1 MANYNSSYTGAQID
15 SAVGRANST
24 DVTAGTVAASKAVVV
39 DSNKDVTGFRNITG
53 TGTATF
59 ANFIGTGD
67 IDIGDASGDTVTIT
81 ASVDSN
87 IVPSA
92 DDTYDLGGS
101 SAQWKDLYVDG
112 TAYIDA
118 IDFNGTAITST
129 GAELNLIDG
138 GTARGTTAVATG
150 DGILINDAG
159 TMRMTNV
166 DTVSTYFA
174 SHNVGG
180 GNIVTTGALDSGSIT
195 SGFGNIDIGSSTF
208 DTTGA
213 VATGALTVG
222 GNIDFNSGTID
233 LSTQTVDVTLN
244 AAVDALNFDSNTLS
258 IDASNN
264 RVGIGTASPSVPLDV
279 VGTLKVGAASGG
291 RYFNLINDSANSYLD
306 VSHGLVVRTNGA
318 SSLVSSMFISTAGNV
333 GIGTAAPLA
342 KFEIQ
347 KAGVDTNAE
356 TDAFLNLHDS
366 SVYNWGLRL
375 DTGSTLHFDTE
386 YSSTDVT
393 RVTFQRDGNVG
404 IGTAA
409 PGEKLEVA
417 GTIWIN
423 PSGQAD
429 LYVDGHTSSDAT
441 VRLMEG
447 GSSEFTIMHDSNVSR
462 FQIRDGNPSGTE
474 VFSIEDGASANSL
487 YINSSGNVG
496 IGTLAPGQLLDVNS
510 GGGNMIADGYDT
522 HSLAVYKENIEDA
535 SGYLDKVLAC
545 PAQKWNRK
553 PFVSADEIKEAVL
566 EEFGE
571 DVLIEEAVEAQDAV
585 YETVV
590 VQEAVEEVLWSEDD
604 DLPEDVE
611 IGDVKTEA
619 QEEET
624 EEQLVSEAIES
635 KDAVYERQYSVWDE
649 LFPEDNSH
657 RQKALYNMPDG
668 DLKTWIDD
676 WCEAKRVEMRPEDK
690 WQKKRLGLVADAELT
705 AEHLPEVVSIN
716 DDGEPTGID
725 TMTYIGILHNAIQ
738 ELSAKVEALENA

>member
-1 MANYNSSYTGAQID
+1 MATGTLTNTTIAATYKSLLKVKGGANTVLHATTHQLIEDGDGNDSVLSLAID
-15 SAVGRANST
+15 SVG
-24 DVTAGTVAASKAVVV
+24 
-39 DSNKDVTGFRNITG
+39 ITG
-53 TGTATF
+53 SGKKLYFSDKGGEYLSGNGTDLTIGSGADIHLTATS
-59 ANFIGTGD
+59 D
-67 IDIGDASGDTVTIT
+67 V
-81 ASVDSN
+81 N
-87 IVPSA
+87 IPVNVG
-92 DDTYDLGGS
+92 LRFG
-101 SAQWKDLYVDG
+101 
-112 TAYIDA
+112 
-118 IDFNGTAITST
+118 
-129 GAELNLIDG
+129 DG
-138 GTARGTTAVATG
+138 GE
-150 DGILINDAG
+150 
-159 TMRMTNV
+159 
-166 DTVSTYFA
+166 
-174 SHNVGG
+174 
-180 GNIVTTGALDSGSIT
+180 NIETDNTDLTIT
-195 SGFGNIDIGSSTF
+195 SGGDI
-208 DTTGA
+208 
-213 VATGALTVG
+213 
-222 GNIDFNSGTID
+222 I
-233 LSTQTVDVTLN
+233 LSPT
-244 AAVDALNFDSNTLS
+244 SN
-258 IDASNN
+258 
-264 RVGIGTASPSVPLDV
+264 VGIGTASPSVPLDV

-462 FQIRDGNPSGTE
+462 FQIRDGNSSGTE

-676 WCEAKRVEMRPEDK
+676 WCEAKRVEMRPENK